1 MAQIVTLEEF
11 REFEGKV
18 LSTLEEIK
26 SSVNN
31 DGSTKKRWIRSTE
44 VKALLDISHGKLQ
57 QMRDSGQ
64 IKFTRIG
71 RVIFY
76 DIREIE
82 KMMKEKA

>member
-31 DGSTKKRWIRSTE
+31 DSSTKKRWIRSTE
-44 VKALLDISHGKLQ
+44 VKALLNISHGKLQ

-76 DIREIE
+76 DIRDIE